1 MASAAHSPPPAS
13 FKSQKNQDAAQL
25 RRSRTFRKIERDLA
39 DKSKRLNN
47 DVDDG
52 GKEEKAEKEAS
63 RRNDDLYIDKD
74 RAIAVGAGN
83 YIHFTVHT

>member
-1 MASAAHSPPPAS
+1 MATRNAMASAARSPPPS
-13 FKSQKNQDAAQL
+13 FKSLKNQDAAQL

-47 DVDDG
+47 DLDDG

-63 RRNDDLYIDKD
+63 RRNDDQYIDKD
-74 RAIAVGAGN
+74 RAIAVGTGN
-83 YIHFTVHT
+83 